1 MPRRSFMR
9 LNDER
14 KNEEQPFANPQ
25 CSSRFFK
32 TDPKLA
38 AKRKLS
44 VFLYSVNDFTDFN
57 ATTQSDALDELDRLG
72 FKTNHERARVEDI
85 EGVLE
90 YIKSGLNNVNSYLMI
105 LIERVNDQEN
115 GIYSKISTLGNS
127 L

>member
-1 MPRRSFMR
+1 MMR
-9 LNDER
+9 E
-14 KNEEQPFANPQ
+14 KNEEQPFANPRNAAAGSLRQ
-25 CSSRFFK
+25 L
-32 TDPKLA
+32 DPKLA

-105 LIERVNDQEN
+105 LMELLL
-115 GIYSKISTLGNS
+115 K
-127 L
+127 